1 MMPDPL
7 LEAQGAAVRAAA
19 RVLAVASTTTKNDAL
34 LAAAASLRDRTAVI
48 LSANERDVEAASA
61 DGMAPSGID
70 RLRLDE
76 ARIAAMAGGLEAVAG
91 LADPIGEVVEGSVRP
106 NGLRVERV
114 RVPLGVIGVIYE
126 NRPNVTSDAAGLCL
140 KAGSA
145 AYLRGSASAQGT
157 NLEVVAALGEGL
169 ASAGLPKAAISL
181 VEDTSHATAVQFM
194 QLRGVIDCLIPRGGK
209 ALIAAMLEHA
219 TVPYVLD
226 GDGNCHVYVDA
237 TADLEMAL
245 GIIVNAKTS
254 RPGVCNAA
262 ETLLVHRAVSD
273 RFLPM
278 LDGALATVE
287 LRGDPAVRAAIPRAL
302 EATET
307 DWASEFLD
315 LVLAVRV
322 VDSIDAAIDHV
333 AAYGSGHSEAIV
345 TSSVA
350 SADRWTSEVDAAA
363 VLVNASTRFVDGS
376 ELGLGAEV
384 GISTQKLH
392 ARGPMGLRELTSIR
406 WVLRGGGQ
414 IRT

>member
-61 DGMAPSGID
+61 DGMALSGID
-70 RLRLDE
+70 RLRLDG

-169 ASAGLPKAAISL
+169 ASVGLPKAAISL

-237 TADLEMAL
+237 TADLDMAL

>member
-70 RLRLDE
+70 RLRLDG

-169 ASAGLPKAAISL
+169 AGAGLPKAAISL